1 MSLWQPGLPIFS
13 FDFKTSLRL
22 KDYFV
27 MTAFLFLCP
36 MLKALLHAEFFGVAM
51 RYP

>member
-1 MSLWQPGLPIFS
+1 MFFS
-13 FDFKTSLRL
+13 YNFRTSLRL

-36 MLKALLHAEFFGVAM
+36 MLKTLLHAEFFGVAM
-51 RYP
+51 QYPSSTI